1 MKKSNEF
8 ILFLS
13 LFTSLGYAGCPS
25 GTAKVDCLTG
35 VYKAGTGKYYVQNSL
50 KITNNCPKS
59 LNFRD
64 ATISFVLPVDSNGIW
79 LQNPLPFQYPN
90 LSITTHA
97 IGPGFEKN
105 LSFTFPKADMY
116 WTPATKLGHGKS
128 FEIIFGMNSQPDQLL
143 KLNAAD
149 VSVCIKGAAPDKGSL
164 KVKVVSPLSGT
175 TPPKFTL
182 QGLTP
187 YEANWTTEQTITDI
201 PVGQYNVIAENVTIN
216 DKQYIVTPSPTT
228 VSVSKTGSVI
238 PMLTLTYAQQ
248 TSPPATLNL
257 SVTKPIGLDSSSV
270 SLPSVTAIANNA
282 STAIAA
288 TWDTTQSTT
297 LSAGVTYSLSTNP
310 NVLSYSSGLDFY
322 DKCQPVFDLSNNQI
336 FFASEGDSKTVNL
349 SWQNCV
355 KTSAVNVKVNLEG
368 MDASK
373 VQLTLIK
380 ESGDSETLAI
390 SKGLVTLKPG
400 NYISIRA
407 SDISGYTSSVI
418 PRTLNTNLLPSA
430 ITVKYT
436 KSANSSGPC
445 VLTPN

>member
-1 MKKSNEF
+1 
-8 ILFLS
+8 
-13 LFTSLGYAGCPS
+13 
-25 GTAKVDCLTG
+25 
-35 VYKAGTGKYYVQNSL
+35 
-50 KITNNCPKS
+50 
-59 LNFRD
+59 
-64 ATISFVLPVDSNGIW
+64 
-79 LQNPLPFQYPN
+79 
-90 LSITTHA
+90 
-97 IGPGFEKN
+97 
-105 LSFTFPKADMY
+105 
-116 WTPATKLGHGKS
+116 
-128 FEIIFGMNSQPDQLL
+128 
-143 KLNAAD
+143 
-149 VSVCIKGAAPDKGSL
+149 
-164 KVKVVSPLSGT
+164 
-175 TPPKFTL
+175 
-182 QGLTP
+182 
-187 YEANWTTEQTITDI
+187 
-201 PVGQYNVIAENVTIN
+201 
-216 DKQYIVTPSPTT
+216 
-228 VSVSKTGSVI
+228 
-238 PMLTLTYAQQ
+238 MLTLTYAQQ